1 MMSRR
6 DLLVTGMIAAMT
18 PPISAAAAKAPT
30 RPDQAPEQLARN
42 ETYWSEVAA
51 QYDITRDVAMLENGY
66 FGAMARPVLAAY
78 EKNLERVNRE
88 NSYYARL
95 KFGDEHTRV
104 RARIAA
110 SLGVNVDEIAL
121 TRNAT
126 EALQA
131 LIVSYGRLRPGE
143 AVLYA
148 DLDYDAMQ
156 DAMRWLGARRGVEVV
171 RIALP
176 EPATYQG
183 IIDAYAAAFKAHP
196 NIRLALLT
204 HLGHRTG
211 LMVPVKEI
219 TALARHH
226 KADVILDS
234 AHAWGQVDFRFDQLD
249 VDFAGFT
256 LQKWMGAPLGV
267 GFMYIRRSRLADIE
281 PYLADTSFTTDDIR
295 SRVHSGTVNFA
306 AFMTV
311 PDALDFHDAIGTPA
325 KEARLRYL
333 RDQWAEA
340 VRGHGAWEILTPTD
354 KRLYAGITSFRR
366 KGRSE
371 AKDSIEL
378 AKRLLEETKILTVH
392 RTGVES
398 GACVRATPSVFTTL
412 DEVEQLRKALE
423 GPAARW

>member
-1 MMSRR
+1 MVSRR

-18 PPISAAAAKAPT
+18 PPISAVAAKAPA
-30 RPDQAPEQLARN
+30 RPDETPEQLARN
-42 ETYWSEVAA
+42 ETYWREVAA
-51 QYDITRDVAMLENGY
+51 QYDITRDVVMLENAY
-66 FGAMARPVLAAY
+66 FGSMARPVLASY
-78 EKNLERVNRE
+78 ERNLERVNRE

-95 KFGDEHTRV
+95 EFVDDQTQV

-110 SLGVNVDEIAL
+110 ALGVNVDEIAL

-131 LIVSYGRLRPGE
+131 LISGYGRLRAGD

-156 DAMRWLGARRGVEVV
+156 DAMRWLSGRRGVEVV

-196 NIRLALLT
+196 NIRLTLLT

-211 LMVPVKEI
+211 LIAPVKEI
-219 TALARHH
+219 AALARQHQV
-226 KADVILDS
+226 DVILDS
-234 AHAWGQVDFRFDQLD
+234 AHAWGQIDFRFDQLG
-249 VDFAGFT
+249 VDFAGFNV
-256 LQKWMGAPLGV
+256 QKWMGAPLGV

-281 PYLADTSFTTDDIR
+281 PHLGDSSYPADNILSRIHTGTS
-295 SRVHSGTVNFA
+295 NFA

-311 PDALDFHDAIGTPA
+311 PVALDFHDAIGTPA

-340 VRGHGAWEILTPTD
+340 VRDHGAWEILTPTD
-354 KRLYAGITSFRR
+354 KRLYAGLTSFRR
-366 KGRSE
+366 KGRVGVQE
-371 AKDSIEL
+371 NIAL
-378 AKRLLEETKILTVH
+378 AKRLLDEAKILTVH

-398 GACVRATPSVFTTL
+398 GACVRATPSVFTSL
-412 DEVEQLRKALE
+412 DDVERLRKALA

>member
-1 MMSRR
+1 MAS
-6 DLLVTGMIAAMT
+6 
-18 PPISAAAAKAPT
+18 PISAAAAKLPA
-30 RPDQAPEQLARN
+30 RPNQTPEQLARN
-42 ETYWSEVAA
+42 EGYWREIAA
-51 QYDITRDVAMLENGY
+51 QYDVTRDVVLLENAY
-66 FGAMARPVLAAY
+66 FGVMARPVLAAY
-78 EKNLERVNRE
+78 ERNLERVNRE

-95 KFGDEHTRV
+95 RFADDQNKV

-110 SLGVNVDEIAL
+110 SLGVSAEEIAL

-131 LIVSYGRLRPGE
+131 LIGSYGKLRPGD
-143 AVLYA
+143 AVLFA

-156 DAMRWLGARRGVEVV
+156 DAMRWLSARRGVEVI

-183 IIDAYAAAFKAHP
+183 IIDAYAAAFEAHP
-196 NIRLALLT
+196 NIRLILLT

-211 LMVPVKEI
+211 LIAPVKEI
-219 TALARHH
+219 IALARHRDV
-226 KADVILDS
+226 DVILDS
-234 AHAWGQVDFRFDQLD
+234 AHAWGQIDFRLDQLG
-249 VDFAGFT
+249 VDFAGFNV
-256 LQKWMGAPLGV
+256 QKWMGAPLGV

-281 PYLADTSFTTDDIR
+281 PYMGDSSFPADDIR
-295 SRVHSGTVNFA
+295 SRVHSGTANFA

-311 PDALDFHDAIGTPA
+311 PDALDFHDAIGTA
-325 KEARLRYL
+325 VKEARLRYL

-340 VRGHGAWEILTPTD
+340 IRDHGVWEILTPTD
-354 KRLYAGITSFRR
+354 PRLYAGLTSFRR
-366 KGRSE
+366 KGRAE
-371 AKDSIEL
+371 LKDNIEL

-398 GACVRATPSVFTTL
+398 GACVRATPSMFTSL
-412 DEVEQLRKALE
+412 DDVEQLRKALA

>member
-1 MMSRR
+1 
-6 DLLVTGMIAAMT
+6 
-18 PPISAAAAKAPT
+18 
-30 RPDQAPEQLARN
+30 
-42 ETYWSEVAA
+42 
-51 QYDITRDVAMLENGY
+51 
-66 FGAMARPVLAAY
+66 
-78 EKNLERVNRE
+78 
-88 NSYYARL
+88 
-95 KFGDEHTRV
+95 
-104 RARIAA
+104 
-110 SLGVNVDEIAL
+110 VNVDEIAL

-131 LIVSYGRLRPGE
+131 LIVGYGRLRPGD

-156 DAMRWLGARRGVEVV
+156 DAMRWLHDRRGVEVV

-196 NIRLALLT
+196 NIRLTLLT

-211 LMVPVKEI
+211 LMVPVQEI
-219 TALARHH
+219 AALARHH

-234 AHAWGQVDFRFDQLD
+234 AHAWGQIDFRFDQLG

-281 PYLADTSFTTDDIR
+281 PYLGDTSFTKDDIR
-295 SRVHSGTVNFA
+295 SRVHSGTVNLA

-311 PDALDFHDAIGTPA
+311 PDALDFHDSIGTRA

-354 KRLYAGITSFRR
+354 QRLYAGITSFRR

-371 AKDSIEL
+371 TKDNIAL

-398 GACVRATPSVFTTL
+398 GACVRATPSVFTSL
-412 DEVEQLRKALE
+412 EEVEQLRKALE